1 MRYIVKR
8 GDIKTAYSSGGVFV
22 SSGKWTH
29 PRITLKDYEMV
40 VVLKGRFQ
48 MKVRGVKKEFQ
59 EGDCFLLFPGEE
71 HYGIE
76 GAWDVSFYW
85 LHFQMQGEDILDG
98 ERHVLPLIRQM
109 SQRNLDCFVFNE
121 ECRPGEM
128 GQLVILINQLLYYQS
143 LYKTTE
149 KPVHLCDIMME
160 LVLYELARVTQEVN
174 LEKLRAES
182 LDERTGMD
190 RIYDYIRVNCY
201 RNLQIAEVAS
211 QFGYNPQYFTRMFR
225 QKSGMSPKQYMI
237 HQQIQQA
244 KYLFATT
251 SLKITEVAEQV
262 GMSDARAFSKR
273 FKRCEGISPSEY
285 RKAFS
290 KTRYNSR

>member
-1 MRYIVKR
+1 M
-8 GDIKTAYSSGGVFV
+8 

-29 PRITLKDYEMV
+29 PRMTLNDYELV
-40 VVLKGRFQ
+40 VVLKGRFR
-48 MKVRGVKKEFQ
+48 MKIGEVKKEFQ

-85 LHFQMQGEDILDG
+85 LHFQMQGEEVFDG

-109 SQRNLDCFVFNE
+109 PQGDLDCFVFDE

-128 GQLVILINQLLYYQS
+128 AQLVILINQLLYYQS
-143 LYKTTE
+143 LYKTTGE
-149 KPVHLCDIMME
+149 PVRPCDIMME
-160 LVLYELARVTQEVN
+160 LVLYELAKVTREFN
-174 LEKLRAES
+174 LEKLQARF

-190 RIYDYIRVNCY
+190 RIYDYIRANCY
-201 RNLQIAEVAS
+201 KNLQIAEVAR
-211 QFGYNPQYFTRMFR
+211 QFGYNPQYFIRMFR
-225 QKSGMSPKQYMI
+225 RKSGMSPKQYMI

-262 GMSDARAFSKR
+262 GMSDVRAFSKR
-273 FKRCEGISPSEY
+273 FKRCEGISSSEY